1 MRTYHVLSNDQIRL
15 LIWKASMTYPYMI
28 YSLSCARKPS
38 RDCTKFVHLS
48 VLQTLKLNCSLTL
61 QAMHVRTVV
70 VSSAHEGKGFQV
82 KAIFQPLTKP

>member
-1 MRTYHVLSNDQIRL
+1 MS
-15 LIWKASMTYPYMI
+15 
-28 YSLSCARKPS
+28 
-38 RDCTKFVHLS
+38 CTKFVHLS

-82 KAIFQPLTKP
+82 KAIFQPLPNP